1 MKKDRF
7 DLENEIMN
15 LYSTVTD
22 LETVAD
28 TIYDS
33 KKKYSDDELHT
44 TLRGLANV
52 LDAKIVRLEDVFC
65 QVFELNEYSPEE
77 VKRYREKFQVMVDEM
92 QAEAERPTEHSEK

>member
-1 MKKDRF
+1 MNKNRF

-33 KKKYSDDELHT
+33 KKKYSEDELHT

-65 QVFELNEYSPEE
+65 QVFELNEYSLEE
-77 VKRYREKFQVMVDEM
+77 VKRYREKFLEK
-92 QAEAERPTEHSEK
+92 AEELRAEPSDR

>member
-22 LETVAD
+22 LEAVAD
-28 TIYDS
+28 TLYDS
-33 KKKYSDDELHT
+33 KKKYSEDEIHT

-77 VKRYREKFQVMVDEM
+77 VQRYRENLQNSLDKIRAQ
-92 QAEAERPTEHSEK
+92 PSEK

>member
-1 MKKDRF
+1 MIVMNKNRF

-22 LETVAD
+22 LEAVAD

-33 KKKYSDDELHT
+33 KKRYTEDEIHT

-77 VKRYREKFQVMVDEM
+77 VKRYRENLQRSLDTII
-92 QAEAERPTEHSEK
+92 TEESE

>member
-1 MKKDRF
+1 MNKDRF

-22 LETVAD
+22 LEAVAD
-28 TIYDS
+28 TLYDS
-33 KKKYSDDELHT
+33 KKKYTEDEIHT

-65 QVFELNEYSPEE
+65 QVFELNEYADEAAMEYRKQLSKTIDAMQEE
-77 VKRYREKFQVMVDEM
+77 LQRAKPS
-92 QAEAERPTEHSEK
+92 ER

>member
-1 MKKDRF
+1 MNGNFNMNKDRF

-22 LETVAD
+22 LEAVAD
-28 TIYDS
+28 TLYDS
-33 KKKYSDDELHT
+33 KKKYTEDEIHT

-77 VKRYREKFQVMVDEM
+77 VKRYREKFLER
-92 QAEAERPTEHSEK
+92 AEELRAEPSDR

>member
-1 MKKDRF
+1 MNKDRF

-22 LETVAD
+22 LEAVAD
-28 TIYDS
+28 TLYDS
-33 KKKYSDDELHT
+33 KKKYSEDEIHT

-65 QVFELNEYSPEE
+65 RVFELNEYSPEE
-77 VKRYREKFQVMVDEM
+77 VKRYRENLQNSLDKIR
-92 QAEAERPTEHSEK
+92 AEPSDR

>member
-22 LETVAD
+22 LEAVAD
-28 TIYDS
+28 TLYDS
-33 KKKYSDDELHT
+33 KKKYSEDEIHT

-77 VKRYREKFQVMVDEM
+77 VKRYREKFQELVSSA
-92 QAEAERPTEHSEK
+92 QADDSNDGL

>member
-77 VKRYREKFQVMVDEM
+77 VKQYREKFQMMVDEM
-92 QAEAERPTEHSEK
+92 QAEAERPTEPSEK

>member
-1 MKKDRF
+1 MNKDRF

-22 LETVAD
+22 LEAVAD
-28 TIYDS
+28 TLYDS
-33 KKKYSDDELHT
+33 KKKYSADEIHT

-65 QVFELNEYSPEE
+65 QVFELNEYAPEE
-77 VKRYREKFQVMVDEM
+77 LQRYRANLMNSLDKIVKEE
-92 QAEAERPTEHSEK
+92 SEQ

>member
-1 MKKDRF
+1 MNKDRF

-22 LETVAD
+22 LEAVAD
-28 TIYDS
+28 TLYDS
-33 KKKYSDDELHT
+33 KKKYTEDEIHT

-77 VKRYREKFQVMVDEM
+77 VQRYRENLQNSLDKIR
-92 QAEAERPTEHSEK
+92 AEPSDR

>member
-1 MKKDRF
+1 MKDRF

-22 LETVAD
+22 LEAVAD
-28 TIYDS
+28 TLYDS
-33 KKKYSDDELHT
+33 KKKYTEDEIHT

-77 VKRYREKFQVMVDEM
+77 VQRYREKFHQLTEEL
-92 QAEAERPTEHSEK
+92 ASER